1 MKKQF
6 LFFSMLLM
14 GLFAAGTAAHAMT
27 PEQAKTDAYW
37 AILTAHPASSTGG
50 TGLVFVDTARIARTS
65 AAFAAVST
73 DSAYSI
79 TYAMTSVNKD
89 KPHFK
94 SVYAQSADGSY
105 FAGWSYTDGGS
116 ELNTEDIESY
126 GIDDLAPSMEPGV
139 ANARKYD
146 IYAAFYPVRLASYTV
161 DGDQDASSGEIYQSI
176 MVRAEADLKNGVGLG
191 DADDFRH
198 FKLPVITKK
207 EGTEGEWTVDVTEAG
222 SWDGYISP
230 YGGYAELNMLVT
242 FTAPATPTT
251 KEFAATLTIETKAG
265 KKLNIPLY
273 ARIPDEDN
281 GNAIRYNK
289 DKVEQETG
297 EVATLL
303 ANAQKGDIIK
313 LLGHYNAVKT
323 ITDSIT
329 IDLNGYIWAQPLTTS
344 GSNVTIAYSPYGGS
358 FYNTITVASGKL
370 IMNGGVVEGA
380 VTVNAGAEM
389 VANGA
394 TFNQSVTNNGILTV
408 SEGALTAGVTS
419 SDSLT
424 VNGGII
430 NNENG
435 GGNAI
440 AITGGKAH
448 INRGTVYGS
457 YYGVAATGGT
467 VTIEKLAAIAGDTK
481 ALNGAGGSVI
491 VKNGKFEDPNALK
504 DGNID
509 FQSGYFKTNE
519 SGATDV
525 LGKSI
530 FRNTA
535 GTEFREGYTLF
546 AGTAETAQKSGVSVC
561 RINETSYAKLED
573 AIAYANNHPGAP
585 IIIFMEN
592 DYTLPAGN
600 YTIPANTT
608 LVVPMS
614 DDQDGVH
621 LTVEHKTIGSEG
633 YTQPY
638 PFRTLTFADGVNMEI
653 LGALEVTCVEAC
665 QASAAMQSVPDG
677 PYGRLILQGG
687 SHITL
692 SAGSELRAWGYII
705 GEGVIDARRGAIV
718 REQFQIGDWKGG
730 DISLTMIMEDSIPER
745 NLHLFPVYSYFI
757 QNIESPVK
765 YHPGAKLLC
774 AVAIEVSGIRAYADE
789 IEVVG
794 VQGDPAMF
802 LMDQKADAEN
812 TWVRKSYDAARD
824 YQVYD
829 VNSGAQL
836 GSIVINLGKIR
847 AAIIKPGNPDIWSIT
862 MDSRKFILPLTSNF
876 KIHLLSGQMEF
887 TQSTACLPG
896 TEVEVDKESTI
907 SIVHN
912 SEPGVV
918 DGALYLYDTEQWG
931 RFVHATGST
940 KEQKNQFGTIVN
952 YSATVGHK
960 PNVRDISSAAAL
972 GDAKLIV
979 HGTFQMA
986 AGCAV
991 YTTAGQKLKSSGGD
1005 EYVYEV
1011 DLDAPGGA
1019 SITSTNI
1026 DAGTF
1031 VFKADA
1037 MPSNP
1042 LTVTKSGTKLT
1053 SIGDE
1058 EGHITEDV
1066 LINFDG
1072 YSGNAWRVKTVLGN
1086 NSDIYNYQL
1095 CTSARL
1101 KNSDESFVNT
1111 YTDEEH
1117 YAVADE
1123 AYCFIDDRW
1132 RILKVDENNEC
1143 FMADMADPYHPQ
1155 YYAKPQEYVAITAT
1169 KDGEGYFIGNDDH
1182 TFSDAAGSGRLF
1194 ILISEPDCQWW
1205 EVVNENNLYHCIH
1218 PQNDTYYYWDE
1229 SDEMWKE
1236 KRFVISWLN
1245 YNGDTL
1251 VTADEH
1257 GNPTKSYSVTYGT
1270 QAEYFGSTPTRPAT
1284 IDYTYDFVGWSPV
1297 LAPVTKDVSYTAVY
1311 TQKER
1316 KYTVIFQN
1324 EGGSEI
1330 ERQLL
1335 GHNEVP
1341 VCENVPTRVGFTL
1354 QWSPAIAAVTGD
1366 AVYSATWLPE
1376 PPTEYEITFVDYDGD
1391 VVNHT
1396 IWKGNVAVGTT
1407 PVAPAIVDG
1416 KPEGAAG
1423 KPATYEFSYVFD
1435 HWSPNVTEVTQA
1447 MTYVAVYREEPVQY
1461 TVTFQN
1467 EDGSEIEHHSYAY
1480 GAMPVCENLPSK
1492 PNTEEWS
1499 YELIWTPNIKTVMG
1513 NATYRADFETLK
1525 TKRRYTVAA
1534 QCSPAGAATMT
1545 GNGVYEYNA
1554 ATDAVTLGFT
1564 AAEGFYF
1571 TKWSDDVY
1579 TPTRTMPV
1587 TGNITLTAIFSNEA
1601 PVNYTIT
1608 WKNEDGSATLQ
1619 TVTQPAGPTSYTGD
1633 TPTKPA
1639 TSSATYEFDGWTT
1652 EPNGAGDYYKNGM
1665 TPDATEDATYYA
1677 HFKVVANPDIEI
1689 GVGQIRTLTEE
1700 TTCEDLIIT
1709 SDGVN
1714 SGQLAGAGFL
1724 TLTGHAHF
1732 DYAINAE
1739 ARTWYQVA
1747 VPWQVDA
1754 TTGIS
1759 VNGHQLTLG
1768 KDFDVIYYDGA
1779 RRAVEGPNLCWEY
1792 IEHHDQKMYPGVL
1805 YMIALIN
1812 GAPNGIRF
1820 TKEDGESIL
1829 NTTTS
1834 VTTHSATNP
1843 LDANWNGVSNPAV
1856 FYAYVEAGV
1865 TEGQVYNPA
1874 THGYGLFDMT
1884 DKLIVGQGA
1893 FVQATSKDITVHT
1906 APRRWAATSNA
1917 LDSKYEVRLAPINKS
1932 FTDRIIVKANDSKK
1946 EDVYVIGKDL
1956 AKLGTSSVVPQMW
1969 VNRYNTILCVNTMTP
1984 VEGNAEYPLGIYV
1997 PETGEYTLS
2006 IKYGALS
2013 DTQSDLYLTLDGQA
2027 IWNLSRNA
2035 YTVELEKGN
2044 TERYGLRLSAKAPQ
2058 ATQAIDEIIV
2068 NSKDDTATKVLIND
2082 QVFIIRGG
2090 EVYTVTGN
2098 KVK

>member
-14 GLFAAGTAAHAMT
+14 GLFAAGTAAHADEK
-27 PEQAKTDAYW
+27 PFVPKTDAYW

-73 DSAYSI
+73 DSAYSK
-79 TYAMTSVNKD
+79 TYAMTTVNKD
-89 KPHFK
+89 KPYFK

-116 ELNTEDIESY
+116 ELNTEYIESD
-126 GIDDLAPSMEPGV
+126 GIDDLAPSLEPGV

-146 IYAAFYPVRLASYTV
+146 IYAAFKPIRLASYSI
-161 DGDQDASSGEIYQSI
+161 DRSDEFAQEIKI
-176 MVRAEADLKNGVGLG
+176 IAEADKAKSIGFG
-191 DADDFRH
+191 DGNAARH

-207 EGTEGEWTVDVTEAG
+207 DGTLGTWETNVTEWISTVNLIAG
-222 SWDGYISP
+222 
-230 YGGYAELNMLVT
+230 GGTAELTIVVT
-242 FTAPATPTT
+242 LTTPDDDPR
-251 KEFAATLTIETKAG
+251 EYAATLTMETKAG
-265 KKLNIPLY
+265 IKLEIPLY
-273 ARIPDEDN
+273 ARIKESAARQ
-281 GNAIRYNK
+281 AIRYDKN
-289 DKVEQETG
+289 KVEKESGTF
-297 EVATLL
+297 VDLL
-303 ANAQKGDIIK
+303 AHAETDDIIK
-313 LLGHYNAVKT
+313 LRGSLSGSSVPDQVIDKN
-323 ITDSIT
+323 IT
-329 IDLNGYIWAQPLTTS
+329 IDLNGYNFQKALTIN
-344 GSNVTIAYSPYGGS
+344 GGNVTIAYSPYGGKI
-358 FYNTITVASGKL
+358 TKAVTVASGKL
-370 IMNGGVVEGA
+370 TANGGEFMEVL
-380 VTVNAGAEM
+380 TVNSGAEA
-389 VANGA
+389 VLNGA
-394 TFNQSVTNNGILTV
+394 TTDVLVTNNGTLTV
-408 SEGALTAGVTS
+408 TDGELLNGVTS
-419 SDSLT
+419 AGTLNI
-424 VNGGII
+424 NGGKVL
-430 NNENG
+430 NESG
-435 GGNAI
+435 A
-440 AITGGKAH
+440 AITITAGTAS
-448 INRGTVYGS
+448 INRGIITGS
-457 YYGVAATGGT
+457 TYGVEVTGGAAA
-467 VTIEKLAAIAGDTK
+467 IEKLAAVSGDTK
-481 ALNGAGGSVI
+481 AVNRTNGSLTVN
-491 VKNGKFEDPNALK
+491 NGKFTDPSKLADGTITFNA
-504 DGNID
+504 G
-509 FQSGYFKTNE
+509 FFKTNAG
-519 SGATDV
+519 GATDV

-621 LTVEHKTIGSEG
+621 LTVEHKSVSSSEN
-633 YTQPY
+633 YITPY

-665 QASAAMQSVPDG
+665 KASAAMQSVPDG

-847 AAIIKPGNPDIWSIT
+847 AAIIPGQQGNPDIWSIT

-960 PNVRDISSAAAL
+960 PDVRNISSAAEL

-1037 MPSNP
+1037 VKSQP

-1072 YSGNAWRVKTVLGN
+1072 YSGNAWNVKTVLGH

-1111 YTDEEH
+1111 YTDDEH
-1117 YAVADE
+1117 YALAND

-1169 KDGEGYFIGNDDH
+1169 KDGEGNFIGNDDH

-1311 TQKER
+1311 DQKER

-1324 EGGSEI
+1324 EGGTEI

-1396 IWKGNVAVGTT
+1396 IWKGNVAVGTL
-1407 PVAPAIVDG
+1407 PAAPAISDG
-1416 KPEGAAG
+1416 KPVGAAG
-1423 KPATYEFSYVFD
+1423 KPATSEFSYVFD

-1447 MTYVAVYREEPVQY
+1447 MTYVAVYREEPIQY

-1564 AAEGFYF
+1564 AADGFYF

-1665 TPDATEDATYYA
+1665 TPEASADATYYA

-1739 ARTWYQVA
+1739 GGLWYQVA
-1747 VPWQVDA
+1747 VPWQVALED
-1754 TTGIS
+1754 GIS
-1759 VNGHQLTLG
+1759 VNGQKKTINSDCLVLT
-1768 KDFDVIYYDGA
+1768 YDGET
-1779 RRAVEGPNLCWEY
+1779 RAQTGINKSWIHLTSSDVM
-1792 IEHHDQKMYPGVL
+1792 QPGLL
-1805 YMIALIN
+1805 YMIWLSHD
-1812 GAPNGIRF
+1812 APIIRF
-1820 TKEDGESIL
+1820 TKKDGESIL

-1834 VTTHSATNP
+1834 VTTHWSDNV
-1843 LDANWNGVSNPAV
+1843 LDRNWNGVANPAV
-1856 FYAYVEAGV
+1856 FYAYVDAGV
-1865 TEGQVYNPA
+1865 TEGQTYVPA
-1874 THGYGLFDMT
+1874 SDSYTLFEMDQI
-1884 DKLIVGQGA
+1884 LSVARGA
-1893 FVQATSKDITVHT
+1893 YVQATSKDITVHT

-1932 FTDRIIVKANDSKK
+1932 FTDRIIVKANDSKQ

-1956 AKLGTSSVVPQMW
+1956 AKLGVSAKIPQLW
-1969 VNRYNTILCVNTMTP
+1969 VNRYNTTLCVNTMTP

-2068 NSKDDTATKVLIND
+2068 NSKDDTATKVLMD
-2082 QVFIIRGG
+2082 GQVFIIRGG